1 MTALSCL
8 GVTINSFHQTV
19 KQFIYFFLLRGGGG
33 GGGRKVFGATT
44 FVFNCLKKRLQ
55 VYF

>member
-33 GGGRKVFGATT
+33 RKVFGATA

>member
-19 KQFIYFFLLRGGGG
+19 KQFIFFFLLRGGGEEG
-33 GGGRKVFGATT
+33 GKYLELLLLFLTA
-44 FVFNCLKKRLQ
+44 
-55 VYF
+55 

>member
-19 KQFIYFFLLRGGGG
+19 KQFIYFFLLREGGGG
-33 GGGRKVFGATT
+33 EGGKYLELLLLFLTA
-44 FVFNCLKKRLQ
+44 
-55 VYF
+55 

>member
-19 KQFIYFFLLRGGGG
+19 KQFIFFFLLRGGG